1 MNVYEMYKANKHQV
15 GFWIVR
21 ETWGNTCAQVVSIK
35 GAKAGKPLPGR
46 APYYG
51 NPVVKADF
59 YDMRTGKCVSTKT
72 EVSCPGTQAYRMA
85 RLSPALAELMTQAN
99 STESAPCLAPDT
111 TPTQS

>member
-1 MNVYEMYKANKHQV
+1 MNVYEMYKANKHQL

-35 GAKAGKPLPGR
+35 GAKPGKGLPGR

-59 YDMRTGKCVSTKT
+59 YDLRTGKLINEQS

-85 RLSPALAELMTQAN
+85 RPSSTLLDLMAQAN
-99 STESAPCLAPDT
+99 ALP
-111 TPTQS
+111 